1 MFAMLVSSVLGLAPG
16 QAPAAPPAAR
26 DGGSPATI
34 VVTLP
39 ADARLTVDGRAT
51 TSTSGLRTFVTPP
64 LRPGKKY
71 SYTFKAELVRQGQ
84 TITVARKVPVR
95 AGRQTAVSL
104 DVPGAAVVSA
114 ALPQW
119 PLPTAYPVYS
129 YGHPVYSYRA
139 SPGMLGTAPGHN
151 YDDLRTPD
159 YSDPFFH
166 SGDP

>member
-16 QAPAAPPAAR
+16 QAPAPPAAR
-26 DGGSPATI
+26 KGESPATI

-51 TSTSGLRTFVTPP
+51 KSTSGLRQFVTPP

-71 SYTFKAELVRQGQ
+71 SYTFKAEFVRQGH

-104 DVPGAAVVSA
+104 DVPGTAVASA

-129 YGHPVYSYRA
+129 DRA
-139 SPGMLGTAPGHN
+139 YPGGLGTVPGHN